1 MGRLAA
7 VAAAGHHS
15 GAMTPRIETA
25 LQTLLDDKLIQYVLP
40 IFFLAIVVEAVWS
53 ARAKRG
59 LYHGRDFFASQCML
73 IGSVL
78 IEVVPKTLLVAV
90 MFELHEWSPLRDV
103 VGRQP
108 WAWVVLFFLDDLT
121 YYWFHRLNHEVR
133 FFWAGH
139 VNHHSSEYMNF
150 GTALRQGV
158 VERTYKL
165 VFWLWIAAL
174 GFDPAMI
181 LLMIGVNL
189 TFQFWTH
196 TEAVRRLPAWFEAVF
211 NTPSHHRVHH
221 GSNTRYLDRNHAGV
235 LIVWDKLFG
244 TFSPELAE
252 EPVVYGLTKNLE
264 TFDPWTVLVHGH
276 RELFH
281 DMRRAGSF
289 REALRYFFDAPGWTH
304 DGPDR
309 RAKTLRAEASV

>member
-1 MGRLAA
+1 
-7 VAAAGHHS
+7 
-15 GAMTPRIETA
+15 MTSRIETA
-25 LQTLLDDKLIQYVLP
+25 LQTLLDDELIQYVLP

-53 ARAKRG
+53 ARGKRG
-59 LYHGRDFFASQCML
+59 LYHGRDFLASQCML

-78 IEVVPKTLLVAV
+78 IEIVPKTLLIAL
-90 MFELHEWSPLRDV
+90 MSLIHEWSPLRDV

-108 WAWVVLFFLDDLT
+108 WAWGVLFFLDDFT

-158 VERTYKL
+158 VERVYKPA
-165 VFWLWIAAL
+165 FWLWIAAL

-181 LLMIGVNL
+181 LLMMGVNL
-189 TFQFWTH
+189 TYQFWTH

-244 TFSPELAE
+244 TFSPELDE
-252 EPVVYGLTKNLE
+252 EPVVYGLTKNIG

-276 RELFH
+276 ASLFR
-281 DMRRAGSF
+281 DMRRAGSL
-289 REALRYFFDAPGWTH
+289 RKALRYFFDAPGWSH
-304 DGPDR
+304 DGPDE
-309 RAKTLRAEASV
+309 RAKTLRAEAGV